1 MDMQS
6 QLVMAM
12 MCLFAVLMV
21 AVVVARND
29 RVGLSKDHIFD
40 VQCQIDG
47 KIHHYQVEKLYQEGG
62 AIRFKADGKKVIC
75 SQFFVQEISQ
85 SPIL

>member
-6 QLVMAM
+6 LVALM
-12 MCLFAVLMV
+12 MGFLIVIAISPVS
-21 AVVVARND
+21 D
-29 RVGLSKDHIFD
+29 KVGLKNDHIFD

-47 KIHHYQVEKLYQEGG
+47 KIHHYQVEKLYQDGG

-75 SQFFVQEISQ
+75 SQFFVQEIAK
-85 SPIL
+85 

>member
-6 QLVMAM
+6 QLVLMM
-12 MCLFAVLMV
+12 MCLFV
-21 AVVVARND
+21 AVMMATVVARSD
-29 RVGLSKDHIFD
+29 KVGLKKDHIFD

-75 SQFFVQEISQ
+75 SQFFVQEIAK
-85 SPIL
+85 